1 MVKFDLLKTEGQA
14 RRGRLTLNHGVVDTP
29 VFMPVGTYGTVKGV
43 LPRSLEEMG
52 AAIILGNTFHLWLRP
67 GLEVVKTFGGL
78 HRFEGWRRP
87 ILTDSGG
94 FQVWSLGDMRKISEE
109 GVKFASPVNGD
120 KLFLTPEVSM
130 QIQTVLDSD
139 IVMQLDECTPYEQG
153 GRLTTEGE
161 ARASM
166 QMSLRWARRSR
177 DEFER
182 LGNRN
187 ALFGIVQGGMFEAL
201 REESAAQLAELNFPG
216 YAVGGVS
223 VGEPKEDM
231 QRIMAHTPRRL
242 PAHKPRY
249 LMGVGTPEDLV
260 DGVAAGVDMFD
271 CVMPTRNARN
281 GHLFT
286 RFGDLKI
293 RNARHRQ
300 DERPLDPTCGCHAC
314 ANFSRAYL
322 HHLERCGEM
331 LAPMLAS
338 IHNLHYYVNLMR
350 EVRQA
355 LDDGRFAAFAAQF
368 KSDRARG
375 ID

>member
-1 MVKFDLLKTEGQA
+1 
-14 RRGRLTLNHGVVDTP
+14 
-29 VFMPVGTYGTVKGV
+29 
-43 LPRSLEEMG
+43 
-52 AAIILGNTFHLWLRP
+52 
-67 GLEVVKTFGGL
+67 
-78 HRFEGWRRP
+78 
-87 ILTDSGG
+87 
-94 FQVWSLGDMRKISEE
+94 
-109 GVKFASPVNGD
+109 
-120 KLFLTPEVSM
+120 
-130 QIQTVLDSD
+130 
-139 IVMQLDECTPYEQG
+139 
-153 GRLTTEGE
+153 
-161 ARASM
+161 M